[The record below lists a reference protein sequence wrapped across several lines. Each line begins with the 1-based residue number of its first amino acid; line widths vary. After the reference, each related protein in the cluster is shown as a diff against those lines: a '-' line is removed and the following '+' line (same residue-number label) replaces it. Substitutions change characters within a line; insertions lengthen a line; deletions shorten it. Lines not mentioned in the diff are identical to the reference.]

1 MGPGTTAAAATDSLP
16 ITLPNVPRLEPSGA
30 NWAIFTL
37 RFQEAMQA
45 NQKWGHFDGSITR
58 PIPADVAKPTD
69 DEKTAMVDWDRSE
82 SVALYM
88 LS

>member
-1 MGPGTTAAAATDSLP
+1 MATAATDSLP
-16 ITLPNVPRLEPSGA
+16 ITLLNVLRLEPSGA

-45 NQKWGHFDGSITR
+45 NQKWGHFDGSITC
-58 PIPADVAKPTD
+58 PILADVAKPTD
-69 DEKTAMVDWDRSE
+69 DEKNAMADWDHSK
-82 SVALYM
+82 SVMLYM